1 VTIGGVV
8 ATLFVGF
15 GVLFAAEGL
24 HILVRGWSMSG
35 YLRTGRRAPLQRLV
49 GVAALVLALGLV
61 LFPWGAPG
69 EPRLTRVVA
78 LGLSVVAN
86 GIILVAGVLRRRA
99 TGTTATV

>member
-1 VTIGGVV
+1 MTFGGVV

-15 GVLFAAEGL
+15 GVLFLAEGL
-24 HILVRGWSMSG
+24 HILIRGWSMSA

-49 GVAALVLALGLV
+49 GVAALVLALALA
-61 LFPWGAPG
+61 LFPWGAPD

-78 LGLSVVAN
+78 LGLLVAAN

-99 TGTTATV
+99 GGTTETV